1 MSTKTLSKK
10 LAAIKPGTLFVGV
23 DLALDCNTAVVLTQQ
38 AQRLDRFTFPND
50 RDGFDYFYSRVA
62 ALQERHQAPAALV
75 GMEPTNYFWKLFA
88 TDLEPRLVP
97 YRLINPYTVKK
108 HREGDQLARSKDD
121 NRDAFTIADLLRT
134 GKFTETRLL
143 HGGYAELRQI
153 VTLYSR
159 LQRDIRRQKNLIC
172 NLARQLFPELSSL
185 FKDYTGDTAIALL
198 RNHAAAVIIC
208 EMSQDAFIAAVRAD
222 FHGQRLQV
230 SKLRRT
236 HSLAARSVGLKHG
249 VHALQLALRLHIDT
263 FTTLQHHLAEVERSL
278 THTFLALPESSFL
291 LSVHGLGLITA
302 ATILSEIGDPNNFS
316 NPRQLIKLAGT
327 QPVPNTSGRKSRSKT
342 PMSHKGRPR
351 LRTALF
357 FAVLRLIQVDDAFA
371 TLYLRLQ
378 HRHNNPLTKMQ
389 AVGVLM
395 NKLLRVLWALIHNRS
410 FYNPSLLLPT

>member
-1 MSTKTLSKK
+1 
-10 LAAIKPGTLFVGV
+10 
-23 DLALDCNTAVVLTQQ
+23 
-38 AQRLDRFTFPND
+38 
-50 RDGFDYFYSRVA
+50 
-62 ALQERHQAPAALV
+62 
-75 GMEPTNYFWKLFA
+75 MEPTNYFWKLFA

-97 YRLINPYTVKK
+97 YRLINPYTVNK

-143 HGGYAELRQI
+143 HGGYAELRQF

-159 LQRDIRRQKNLIC
+159 LQHDIRRQKNLIC
-172 NLARQLFPELSSL
+172 NLARQLFPELSSI

-198 RNHAAAVIIC
+198 RNHAAAVFIR

-230 SKLRRT
+230 SKLRRA
-236 HSLAARSVGLKHG
+236 HSIASRSVGLKHG
-249 VHALQLALRLHIDT
+249 VHALQLAIGLHIDT
-263 FTTLQHHLAEVERSL
+263 FLTLQHHLAEVERSL
-278 THTFLALPESSFL
+278 TDTFLSLPESSYL
-291 LSVHGLGLITA
+291 LSIHGLGPITA
-302 ATILSEIGDPNNFS
+302 AVILSEIGDPNNFS

-357 FAVLRLIQVDDAFA
+357 FAVLRLIQVDHAFA

-389 AVGVLM
+389 AIGVLM
-395 NKLLRVLWALIHNRS
+395 NKLLRVLWALMHNRS
-410 FYNPSLLLPT
+410 FYVPDLLLPT